1 MSVCVL
7 LLQINCLCWLDGLLL
22 LRQAPENRSPNLH
35 AIKCL
40 HFKHFNPLI
49 EKRKLIDYTIHT
61 LKRLTLSFFIGKKT
75 QRTAEAL
82 LEVRSRDGLASKLSN
97 LVIIS
102 DYLSECLM
110 RSEEWSLHRMCRV
123 PGVLGRRHCPIQL
136 SGTRTR
142 RCSPG
147 LSLSQDF

>member
-7 LLQINCLCWLDGLLL
+7 LLQINGLCWLDGLLL
-22 LRQAPENRSPNLH
+22 LRPAPENRSPNLH

-49 EKRKLIDYTIHT
+49 EKRKLYIHWHDW
-61 LKRLTLSFFIGKKT
+61 LFLSLLEKNSKNSWSFIISLEEGWLSFK
-75 QRTAEAL
+75 A
-82 LEVRSRDGLASKLSN
+82 VKLSYYFR
-97 LVIIS
+97 LSQWVS
-102 DYLSECLM
+102 D
-110 RSEEWSLHRMCRV
+110 EEWGVVTASHV
-123 PGVLGRRHCPIQL
+123 PGACVLGRRHCPIQL

>member
-7 LLQINCLCWLDGLLL
+7 LLQINGLCWLDGLLL
-22 LRQAPENRSPNLH
+22 LRPAPENRSPNLH

-49 EKRKLIDYTIHT
+49 VKRKLIDYLYIHWDDW
-61 LKRLTLSFFIGKKT
+61 LFLYWKKT

-82 LEVRSRDGLASKLSN
+82 LEVRRDGLASKLSN